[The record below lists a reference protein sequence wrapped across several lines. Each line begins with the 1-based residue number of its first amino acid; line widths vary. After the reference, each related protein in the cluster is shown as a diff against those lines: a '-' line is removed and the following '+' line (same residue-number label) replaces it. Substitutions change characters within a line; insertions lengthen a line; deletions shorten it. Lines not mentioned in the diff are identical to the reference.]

1 MDIQHCDGHTALRW
15 TYSTTM
21 DMQHCD
27 GRATLRWACNIAWA
41 CSNVAMDIQPGA
53 FHAAESHQ
61 GKGERE
67 SRQPPARRFALIA
80 MDRRARGMYM
90 PPQRVQALIIAPRV
104 AGAPA
109 SSRPCP
115 GPASGRCG
123 CLVSFPWCRVPA
135 RALLLTQPQYHRQST
150 APLLSRLDE

>member
-15 TYSTTM
+15 TCNIAM
-21 DMQHCD
+21 DVQHCD
-27 GRATLRWACNIAWA
+27 GHATLHGHAEILRWTYNQA
-41 CSNVAMDIQPGA
+41 A
-53 FHAAESHQ
+53 FHAAESRQ

-90 PPQRVQALIIAPRV
+90 PPQRVQALIIAPR
-104 AGAPA
+104 GAPA

-123 CLVSFPWCRVPA
+123 CLVNFPWCRVPA

-150 APLLSRLDE
+150 GPIANSNGRRLLHNE